1 MSDGVQRDDDH
12 GVRALV
18 IGFGRT
24 GVAVARSLL
33 AGGAAVRVCDRRP
46 AADFATAL
54 SPLAGRVD
62 ARLGSED
69 LTCLDGIT
77 LVVPSPGVPAD
88 APLLRAANR
97 RGITVL
103 SEIELAARALT
114 VPLLAVTGTNGK
126 STTTSLLG
134 EMLRAA
140 GARPFVGGNLG
151 TPLIEAVGG
160 AYDVAVAEVSS
171 FQLEWVER
179 LRPRI
184 GVFLN
189 LTDDHLDRHADREV
203 YGRTKLRLFARQT
216 EDDVAV
222 LNGADPWI
230 CGHAGDLRAR
240 RIWFGAGTGAANRP
254 EVGNGSPSDPCA
266 GSLSESHPRAGN
278 FSESHS
284 DAGDRVVLRTDGA
297 AIHLRL
303 AGRDEVY
310 PLDAVQLAGAHNRE
324 NMMAAVAAA
333 RAFGVPAAAVQQALE
348 RFRGLEHRLELVR
361 ERAGVRYVNDSK
373 GTNAGAV
380 IKSLASFPGNVIL
393 LAGGIE
399 KGGDYGV
406 LVEPVRRAVKR
417 AIVFGAARELLART
431 LASATEVELVDSLAE
446 AVARAAAV
454 AGRGDTVLLSPACA
468 SFDMFRDYADRGRQF
483 KALVEA
489 L

>member
-1 MSDGVQRDDDH
+1 MTDRTERDDDRA
-12 GVRALV
+12 VRALV

-33 AGGAAVRVCDRRP
+33 AAGAGVRVCDRRP
-46 AADFATAL
+46 AVDFAAAL
-54 SPLAGRVD
+54 VPFAGRLD
-62 ARLGSED
+62 TCFGNED
-69 LTCLDGIT
+69 LMCLDGVT

-88 APLLRAANR
+88 APLLRTASQ
-97 RGITVL
+97 RGITIL

-134 EMLRAA
+134 EMLRAV

-151 TPLIEAVGG
+151 TPLIEAAGG
-160 AYDVAVAEVSS
+160 VYDVAVAEVSS

-179 LRPRI
+179 LRPQI

-189 LTDDHLDRHADREV
+189 LTDDHLDRHADREA
-203 YGRTKLRLFARQT
+203 YGRTKLRLFANQT
-216 EDDVAV
+216 GDDVAV

-230 CGHAGDLRAR
+230 RRHAGDFRAR
-240 RIWFGAGTGAANRP
+240 RIWFDGGTQATGCR
-254 EVGNGSPSDPCA
+254 ETGNGCERHAHAGEVSGSGSPKD
-266 GSLSESHPRAGN
+266 
-278 FSESHS
+278 
-284 DAGDRVVLRTDGA
+284 DRVVSSADGSV
-297 AIHLRL
+297 IHLRL
-303 AGRDEVY
+303 AGREEAY
-310 PLDAVQLAGAHNRE
+310 PLHAVQLAGAHNRE

-333 RAFGVPAAAVQQALE
+333 RAFGVSAAAVQQALE

-380 IKSLASFPGNVIL
+380 IKSLASFEGNVIL

-406 LVEPVRRAVKR
+406 LVEPVRRTVKR

-431 LASATEVELVDSLAE
+431 LTGATEVELVDSLAE
-446 AVARAAAV
+446 AVTRAAVV
-454 AGRGDTVLLSPACA
+454 ATRGDTVLLSPACA